1 MSDATQSGDEQV
13 PYADLFTAL
22 AAPFADGEVKVREQ
36 AGRKFHYITARTAM
50 NRLDSVLGPSRW
62 WDEYVPGNNGV
73 LCRLTIRLP
82 DGTTL
87 TKCDAGGYAGMADQ
101 GDDEKSGVSDA
112 FKRAAVKFGVG
123 RYIYNDGVPDFV
135 LDRLHGDAKQAVLP
149 GGARSSGGGGGSYS
163 GNRGGGGGGYN
174 QGQRRDHDG
183 DAQRAA
189 LAERFGNK
197 GQAQPQGNGQGQSQ
211 GQQRGQQGNLPRSG
225 RALFAWCKEQEQ
237 KYEVGLVKYLQQ
249 WGGLQEF
256 PARMVDW
263 DADHVKLAYDEATRK
278 LQAIQATTQEAYED
292 ALSN

>member
-1 MSDATQSGDEQV
+1 MSDATQPGDEQV

-163 GNRGGGGGGYN
+163 GNRGGGGGGYYGGGGGGGKN
-174 QGQRRDHDG
+174 TPGTYGAGGGGGSSWTHASATDVSHTQGYQT
-183 DAQRAA
+183 
-189 LAERFGNK
+189 
-197 GQAQPQGNGQGQSQ
+197 GNGQVI
-211 GQQRGQQGNLPRSG
+211 
-225 RALFAWCKEQEQ
+225 FT
-237 KYEVGLVKYLQQ
+237 YEAVTWIPQVVI
-249 WGGLQEF
+249 
-256 PARMVDW
+256 M
-263 DADHVKLAYDEATRK
+263 
-278 LQAIQATTQEAYED
+278 
-292 ALSN
+292 